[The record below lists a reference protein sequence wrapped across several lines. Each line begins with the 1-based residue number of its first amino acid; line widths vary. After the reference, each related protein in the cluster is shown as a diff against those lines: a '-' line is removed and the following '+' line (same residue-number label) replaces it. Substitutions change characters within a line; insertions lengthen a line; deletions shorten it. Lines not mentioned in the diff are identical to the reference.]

1 MSYLELSFEIHILE
15 MFEKPEETI
24 LADVLNIKEHE
35 QLVLKIC
42 KSFFQDFCRLWLQLS
57 QIIGKLD

>member
-15 MFEKPEETI
+15 MFEKPEESI

-42 KSFFQDFCRLWLQLS
+42 KSFFQDFCRL
-57 QIIGKLD
+57 